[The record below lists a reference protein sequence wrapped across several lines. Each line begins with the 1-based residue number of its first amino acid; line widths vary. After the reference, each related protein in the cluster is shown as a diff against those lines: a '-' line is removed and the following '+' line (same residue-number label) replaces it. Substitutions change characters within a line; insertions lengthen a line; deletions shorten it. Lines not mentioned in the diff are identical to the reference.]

1 MRETEMME
9 QAVEIE
15 YFGGLYIFTM
25 KDANNNVH
33 TCTGHSGRET
43 IITWKWFLD
52 PIFRLIVKPNNMAL
66 ISDEHTSICPAIAAV
81 DPSFTKWS
89 ACITHRKGNVVKRCG
104 KVAGEL
110 FKKAAFAY
118 TLIKTNERHYY
129 RAKNGISKSR

>member
-1 MRETEMME
+1 
-9 QAVEIE
+9 
-15 YFGGLYIFTM
+15 
-25 KDANNNVH
+25 
-33 TCTGHSGRET
+33 
-43 IITWKWFLD
+43 
-52 PIFRLIVKPNNMAL
+52 MAL

-118 TLIKTNERHYY
+118 TVEQYEKCKDEIKKFGNKLYEYCFGEYDDEERSRKASSAYAQRLHLSFQKICVLYY
-129 RAKNGISKSR
+129 YKHIPPLSLCIKM